1 MVPPASHRVTR
12 VRWYSGSTPLR
23 SHFAYRTFTFF
34 GLTFQSCS
42 AMLPLIPSVLNP
54 IFAYGLGSFPFA
66 RRYSENRCFF
76 LFLRVL
82 RCFSSPRCPLYGYV
96 FTIGSLRITTGAF
109 PHSDIRGASVVCTF
123 PRLFAAYHVLLR
135 LPVPRHPP
143 YALSCLICF
152 SRFAVEIAVYLLTSS
167 AFLYTSRYLAFAFF
181 VSFHHIIQFSRYSA
195 SFRGWWRIRGSNS

>member
-42 AMLPLIPSVLNP
+42 AMLPLILSVLNP

-76 LFLRVL
+76 LFLGLL
-82 RCFSSPRCPLYGYV
+82 RCFSSPRFPRAGYV
-96 FTIGSLRITTGAF
+96 FTCRYLGITPGAF
-109 PHSDIRGASVVCTF
+109 PHSDIRGSLDMCSS

-135 LPVPRHPP
+135 LQVPRHSP
-143 YALSCLICF
+143 YALI
-152 SRFAVEIAVYLLTSS
+152 RLTSIW
-167 AFLYTSRYLAFAFF
+167 F
-181 VSFHHIIQFSRYSA
+181 SA
-195 SFRGWWRIRGSNS
+195 SLKS